1 VRWRRRSRREAPGA
15 ERAALGEG
23 AVAQAC
29 GRVRVDERVVGIGGG
44 GDVNVCRR
52 AWAGLCVCVD
62 VGMGTGAEV
71 VFAGYGPS
79 LHGVTKVC
87 E

>member
-1 VRWRRRSRREAPGA
+1 
-15 ERAALGEG
+15 
-23 AVAQAC
+23 
-29 GRVRVDERVVGIGGG
+29 VDERVVGIGGG